1 MKHVTQMKP
10 KEAANVD
17 HDRLNELY
25 TQLGQSN
32 AEDIVCRAM
41 EELALRLTH
50 CDKLYRDKAWGDLHK
65 SAKSLVA
72 IADQIGMP
80 AVSSVAGHVTICIDR
95 ADTIAL
101 AATVARLLR
110 IGEDSLAVIWD
121 LQDITI

>member
-1 MKHVTQMKP
+1 MKP
-10 KEAANVD
+10 KEVANVD
-17 HDRLNELY
+17 YDRLNELY

-50 CDKLYRDKAWGDLHK
+50 CDKLYRDKALGDLHK

-72 IADQIGMP
+72 IA
-80 AVSSVAGHVTICIDR
+80 GHLTICIDCEN
-95 ADTIAL
+95 TIAL
-101 AATVARLLR
+101 AARVARLLR
-110 IGEDSLAVIWD
+110 IGEESLAVIWD

>member
-1 MKHVTQMKP
+1 MKP
-10 KEAANVD
+10 KEVANVD
-17 HDRLNELY
+17 YDRLNELY

-32 AEDIVCRAM
+32 AKDIVCRAM

-50 CDKLYRDKAWGDLHK
+50 CDKLYRDKALGDLHK

-80 AVSSVAGHVTICIDR
+80 AVSSVAGNVTICIDCEN
-95 ADTIAL
+95 TIAL
-101 AATVARLLR
+101 AARVARLLR
-110 IGEDSLAVIWD
+110 IGEESLAVIWD

>member
-1 MKHVTQMKP
+1 MKP
-10 KEAANVD
+10 KEVANVD
-17 HDRLNELY
+17 YDRLNELY

-50 CDKLYRDKAWGDLHK
+50 CDKLYRDKALGDLHK

-72 IADQIGMP
+72 IA
-80 AVSSVAGHVTICIDR
+80 GHVNRCIDCEN
-95 ADTIAL
+95 TIAL
-101 AATVARLLR
+101 AARVARLLR
-110 IGEDSLAVIWD
+110 IGEESLAVIWD

>member
-1 MKHVTQMKP
+1 MKP
-10 KEAANVD
+10 KEVANVD
-17 HDRLNELY
+17 YDRLNELY

-50 CDKLYRDKAWGDLHK
+50 CDKLYRDKALGDLHK

-72 IADQIGMP
+72 IAYQIGMP
-80 AVSSVAGHVTICIDR
+80 AVSSVAGHVTICIDCEN
-95 ADTIAL
+95 TIAL
-101 AATVARLLR
+101 AARVARLLR
-110 IGEDSLAVIWD
+110 IGEESLAVIWD